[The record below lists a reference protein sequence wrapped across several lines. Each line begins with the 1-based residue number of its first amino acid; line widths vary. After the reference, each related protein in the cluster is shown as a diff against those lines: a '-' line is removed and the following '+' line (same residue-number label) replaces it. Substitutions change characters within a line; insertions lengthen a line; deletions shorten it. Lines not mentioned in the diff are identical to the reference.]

1 MVILFLILVIIISF
15 VLGFIVLV
23 QNPKGGGLAGNIAG
37 FSNQFMGV
45 KQTTDILEKGT
56 WLFAAALGVVCL
68 ISSFFISGSS
78 AVEDKTQN
86 IGNPTQQ
93 TAPAPSQSQPRRER
107 RTGSATAIRR
117 RRRCHPASV
126 CQGRRSPGSAPLTST
141 RYFLTARSIA
151 RPMVKT
157 RFLMSVPGW
166 MLVNPCSYWAVI
178 ASRLSARPK
187 RRPVP
192 STAPR
197 S

>member
-1 MVILFLILVIIISF
+1 MFSIFLVLITIVCFLLIVVIM
-15 VLGFIVLV
+15 V

-93 TAPAPSQSQPRRER
+93 TAPAPSQNNTPVQP
-107 RTGSATAIRR
+107 
-117 RRRCHPASV
+117 
-126 CQGRRSPGSAPLTST
+126 APQ
-141 RYFLTARSIA
+141 
-151 RPMVKT
+151 K
-157 RFLMSVPGW
+157 
-166 MLVNPCSYWAVI
+166 
-178 ASRLSARPK
+178 
-187 RRPVP
+187 
-192 STAPR
+192 
-197 S
+197 